1 MPILG
6 DAAYVVGYWQDLGI
20 VECGGMGPVPLSA
33 CEIMAWQH
41 GTGNELQFWE
51 FNALRQMSRAYL
63 SQAHDSEK
71 IECPPPFGAPEQTVD
86 RELVGKQI
94 SSMFKSMIQ
103 AKT

>member
-6 DAAYVVGYWQDLGI
+6 DAAYVVGYWHDLGI

-33 CEIMAWQH
+33 REIMAWQH